1 MPLMEISIVP
11 VGTDASSFSSVIRE
25 VCRVIDQH
33 GLPYQVTPTATV
45 IEGNIDQLMNVA
57 AEIHR
62 TPLNHGA
69 DRVVTQITIDDRS
82 SSGSADGSPFAGGQ
96 SSTFPYPV
104 NPIAEPP
111 PEGRGAKKHPRPL
124 SPLKMPPLHLPLQ
137 IAC

>member
-11 VGTDASSFSSVIRE
+11 VGTESSSFSSVIRE

-69 DRVVTQITIDDRS
+69 DRVVTQITIDDRLDQPMDLHS
-82 SSGSADGSPFAGGQ
+82 QVAKVQPSLSGKSHCRATA
-96 SSTFPYPV
+96 
-104 NPIAEPP
+104 
-111 PEGRGAKKHPRPL
+111 
-124 SPLKMPPLHLPLQ
+124 
-137 IAC
+137 